1 MSAAADNPVLALAQ
15 ALIQRASVT
24 PDDAGCQALLAERLQ
39 ACGFHIHNLPFG
51 EVENLWALRGNSG
64 PLLVFAGHTDV
75 VPPGDLAKWNCDPFQ
90 PQIREGLLYGRGA
103 ADMKSSLAA
112 MVVAVER
119 FCAQHPQHR
128 GRIGFLITSDEEGPS
143 INGTRKVVEWL
154 AEQGEQID
162 YCIVGEPSSSQRL
175 ADTIKNGR
183 RGSLGAKLSINGKQG
198 HVAYPHLAL
207 NPIHKAAAFMAELCA
222 LQWDAGN
229 EHFPPTCL
237 QITNVQAGVGADNVI
252 PGSLNLQFN
261 LRFSTETSE
270 ALIRQRVEALLQQHG
285 LDHEIHWRLS
295 GLPFLTRPGALLNA
309 VSQAVAQQ
317 CGYAPELSTAGGT
330 SDGRFIAPT
339 GAEVVELG
347 PVNASIHKINE
358 HVAVADL
365 EPLAGIY
372 QQTLVNLL
380 T

>member
-24 PDDAGCQALLAERLQ
+24 PDDAGCQALLVERLQ

-90 PQIREGLLYGRGA
+90 PQIRDGLLYGRGA